1 MHSSLGE
8 KNGSVNEQPANC
20 ASCGAWLPA
29 DAKFCPAC
37 GATTGADATVRAEVP
52 AHETSAAPVTV
63 NRAEP
68 RWFGI
73 APATIV
79 FALAALAL
87 VAGIVLLVIDALV
100 GGLLLLGLSLLLF
113 AAFLEVARRKPDA
126 PVAERAA
133 GAADSARSRVGVA
146 AHTLRMRSN
155 ARREIKRRRS
165 QSLQLQ
171 GERDRLVRSLGEA
184 AYRGEDER
192 PLREQIEAI
201 EARQAALRAEAAEIA
216 RHAEQEVERAS
227 LSVQPTEVRPPPA
240 D

>member
-1 MHSSLGE
+1 VHSSLGG
-8 KNGSVNEQPANC
+8 KNGSVNEQLANC
-20 ASCGAWLPA
+20 GSCGAPLPA
-29 DAKFCPAC
+29 VAKFCPEC
-37 GATTGADATVRAEVP
+37 GAATEEDPTVRAEVP
-52 AHETSAAPVTV
+52 PHETSAAPVTV

-79 FALAALAL
+79 LALAVLAL

-126 PVAERAA
+126 PVAERTA
-133 GAADSARSRVGVA
+133 GAADSVRSRAGVA
-146 AHTLRMRSN
+146 AQTLRTRSN

-184 AYRGEDER
+184 AYQGEDEG
-192 PLREQIEAI
+192 PLRERIGAI
-201 EARQAALRAEAAEIA
+201 DARRAALQAEAAEIA
-216 RHAEQEVERAS
+216 RRAEQEVERAS
-227 LSVQPTEVRPPPA
+227 LAVQPTEVRPPA
-240 D
+240 DD

>member
-1 MHSSLGE
+1 MHSSLGG

-37 GATTGADATVRAEVP
+37 GATTGEDATVRAEVP

-79 FALAALAL
+79 LALAALAL
-87 VAGIVLLVIDALV
+87 VAGIVLLVIDSLV

-126 PVAERAA
+126 PVAERTA
-133 GAADSARSRVGVA
+133 GAADSVRSRAGVA
-146 AHTLRMRSN
+146 AQTLRTRSN
-155 ARREIKRRRS
+155 ARQAIKRRRAEA
-165 QSLQLQ
+165 LQLQ
-171 GERDRLVRSLGEA
+171 GERDRLLRSLGEA
-184 AYRGEDER
+184 AYRGDDESA
-192 PLREQIEAI
+192 LREQVGAV
-201 EARQAALRAEAAEIA
+201 EARQAALQAEAEEIA
-216 RHAEQEVERAS
+216 RRAEEEVERAS
-227 LSVQPTEVRPPPA
+227 LAVQPTEVRPPA
-240 D
+240 DD